1 MRKRKPKIRVI
12 QPDSRYADPAV
23 TQFVNMLMYSGKK
36 STAFKIF
43 YDAMDIVKEKMEPS
57 EEEGFNEH
65 SVWELALKNVMP
77 GVEVRSRRVGGSTF
91 QIPTEIRA
99 KRKVSI
105 GMKWMITFS
114 RKRAGKGMADK
125 LANEILAAAKGE
137 GQAVKRREETHRM
150 AESNRAFSHF
160 RI

>member
-1 MRKRKPKIRVI
+1 MRKRKPKIRII
-12 QPDSRYADPAV
+12 QPDARYADPAV
-23 TQFVNMLMYSGKK
+23 TQFVNMLMLSGKK
-36 STAFKIF
+36 STAFRIF
-43 YDAMDIVKEKMEPS
+43 YDAMDIVKEKMEVT
-57 EEEGFNEH
+57 EEGENEH
-65 SVWELALKNVMP
+65 NVWEKALKNVMP

-105 GMKWMITFS
+105 GMKWLINFS

>member
-1 MRKRKPKIRVI
+1 MRKRKPKVRVL
-12 QPDSRYADPAV
+12 QPDARYNDPTV
-23 TQFVNMLMYSGKK
+23 TQFVNMLMLSGKK
-36 STAFKIF
+36 STAFRIF
-43 YDAMDIVKEKMEPS
+43 YEAMDIVKEKMEPG
-57 EEEGFNEH
+57 EEGQTEH
-65 SVWELALKNVMP
+65 TVWEKALKNVMP

-105 GMKWMITFS
+105 GMKWLISFA
-114 RKRAGKGMADK
+114 RKRAGKGMPEK

-137 GQAVKRREETHRM
+137 GAAVKRREETHRM

>member
-1 MRKRKPKIRVI
+1 MRKRKPKIRII
-12 QPDSRYADPAV
+12 QPDARYSDPAV

-36 STAFKIF
+36 STAFRIF
-43 YDAMDIVKEKMEPS
+43 YDAMDIVKEKMEEPA
-57 EEEGFNEH
+57 EGENEH
-65 SVWELALKNVMP
+65 TVWEKALKNVMP

-105 GMKWMITFS
+105 GMKWLITFA
-114 RKRAGKGMADK
+114 RKRAGKGMSDK
-125 LANEILAAAKGE
+125 LANEVLAAAKGE

>member
-12 QPDSRYADPAV
+12 QPDARYADPAV
-23 TQFVNMLMYSGKK
+23 TQFVNMLMLSGKK

-43 YDAMDIVKEKMEPS
+43 YDAMDIVKEKMEVT
-57 EEEGFNEH
+57 EEGENEH
-65 SVWELALKNVMP
+65 NVWEKALKNVMP

-105 GMKWMITFS
+105 GMKWMITFA

-125 LANEILAAAKGE
+125 LANEILAAAKNE

>member
-1 MRKRKPKIRVI
+1 MRKRKPKVRVL
-12 QPDSRYADPAV
+12 QPDARYNDPVV
-23 TQFVNMLMYSGKK
+23 TQFVNMLMFSGKK
-36 STAFKIF
+36 STAFRIF
-43 YDAMDIVKEKMEPS
+43 YDALDIVKDKYEGEES
-57 EEEGFNEH
+57 EHE
-65 SVWELALKNVMP
+65 VWEKALKNVMP

-105 GMKWMITFS
+105 GMKWMITFA

-137 GQAVKRREETHRM
+137 GQAVRRREETHRM

>member
-1 MRKRKPKIRVI
+1 MRKRKPKVRVL
-12 QPDSRYADPAV
+12 QPDARYGDPVV
-23 TQFVNMLMYSGKK
+23 TQFVNMMMLSGKK

-43 YDAMDIVKEKMEPS
+43 YDAMDIVKEKMEPV
-57 EEEGFNEH
+57 EEGQNEH
-65 SVWELALKNVMP
+65 NVWETALKNVMP

-105 GMKWMITFS
+105 GMKWMINFA

-137 GQAVKRREETHRM
+137 GAAVKRREETHRM

>member
-43 YDAMDIVKEKMEPS
+43 YDAMDIVKEKMEVT
-57 EEEGFNEH
+57 EEGETEH
-65 SVWELALKNVMP
+65 NVWEKALKNVMP

-105 GMKWMITFS
+105 GMKWMITFA

-125 LANEILAAAKGE
+125 LANEILAAAKNE

>member
-1 MRKRKPKIRVI
+1 MRKRKPKIRII
-12 QPDSRYADPAV
+12 QPDARYNDPAV

-36 STAFKIF
+36 STAFRIF
-43 YDAMDIVKEKMEPS
+43 YDAMDVVKEKKDS
-57 EEEGFNEH
+57 EENEH
-65 SVWELALKNVMP
+65 EIWEKALKNVMP

-105 GMKWMITFS
+105 GMKWLITFA
-114 RKRAGKGMADK
+114 RKRAGKGMSDK

>member
-12 QPDSRYADPAV
+12 QPDARYNDPAV
-23 TQFVNMLMYSGKK
+23 TQFVNMLMFSGKK
-36 STAFKIF
+36 STAFHIF
-43 YDAMDIVKEKMEPS
+43 YEAMDIVKAKKDNEES
-57 EEEGFNEH
+57 EHE
-65 SVWELALKNVMP
+65 VWEKALKNVMP

-99 KRKVSI
+99 KRKTSI
-105 GMKWMITFS
+105 GMKWLITFA
-114 RKRAGKGMADK
+114 RKRAGKGMSDK

>member
-12 QPDSRYADPAV
+12 QPDSRYSDPAV

-43 YDAMDIVKEKMEPS
+43 YDAMDIVKEKMEVT
-57 EEEGFNEH
+57 EEGETEH
-65 SVWELALKNVMP
+65 NVWEKALKNVMP

-105 GMKWMITFS
+105 GMKWMITFA

-125 LANEILAAAKGE
+125 LANEILAAAKNE

>member
-1 MRKRKPKIRVI
+1 MRKRKPKVRII
-12 QPDSRYADPAV
+12 QPDARYNDPAV

-43 YDAMDIVKEKMEPS
+43 YDAMDVVKEKKDV
-57 EEEGFNEH
+57 EETEH
-65 SVWELALKNVMP
+65 EIWEKALKNVMP

-99 KRKVSI
+99 KRKISI
-105 GMKWMITFS
+105 GMKWLITFS
-114 RKRAGKGMADK
+114 RKRAGKGMSDK

>member
-1 MRKRKPKIRVI
+1 MRKRKPKVRIL
-12 QPDSRYADPAV
+12 QPDARYSDPTV

-43 YDAMDIVKEKMEPS
+43 YDAMDIVKEKYEG
-57 EEEGFNEH
+57 EETEH
-65 SVWELALKNVMP
+65 EVWEKALKNVMP

-91 QIPTEIRA
+91 QIPTEIRQ

-105 GMKWMITFS
+105 GMKWMITFA
-114 RKRAGKGMADK
+114 RKRAGKGMPEK
-125 LANEILAAAKGE
+125 LAGEILAAAKGE
-137 GQAVKRREETHRM
+137 GQAVKRREDTHRM